1 MTWTWESF
9 MGGETRDPLIE
20 GWYDAGAGSSG
31 LWLQNTAACTRC
43 SIVTSPVKNGTG
55 AIRVGTGGIDW
66 GQILY
71 LLSTAPTG
79 KLKMVQTWICLPNAP
94 SVAFPCFYD
103 STTGAVCAQVGTDG
117 RVRFV
122 KYTAGVVTTSS
133 QWSVSAL
140 PIDNATF
147 AHVCWVIDPITLG
160 SSHVW
165 HTLYINGIPE
175 IMWDSGAEPSYGAAW
190 LMAVTSDGTDNTL
203 LYVDDLCAAV
213 SSDANDAPHITA
225 PPIGKISA
233 QHPTAA
239 GDNADWTLFPNTGER
254 ADQDWD
260 DATGNDADSTY
271 LKVVTTGLHQDSHME
286 DADTLGWGA
295 GAAPLHNPIYSLV
308 HRMVSGIG
316 SKWSAFTL
324 CDLVTAITLTAP
336 GYSYGGYGRS
346 FTRSSGSWG
355 RDDLGTMSVGGQT
368 SATGMDRE
376 WRITTLMLQWLFTD
390 SSLVKAPAPMIP
402 QGGMF

>member
-20 GWYDAGAGSSG
+20 GWSDACIAAGG
-31 LWLQNTAACTRC
+31 LWLPYTAACQTC
-43 SIVTSPVKNGTG
+43 SIVSTPVKNGTG
-55 AIRVGTGGIDW
+55 AIQVGATGLAQ
-66 GQILY
+66 GQITY
-71 LLSTAPTG
+71 FTVTAPTG
-79 KLKMVQTWICLPNAP
+79 KLKMVQASVCLPSAP
-94 SVAFPCFYD
+94 SGAFTFLVD
-103 STTGAVCAQVGTDG
+103 AVTGGAYMQVGTDG
-117 RVRFV
+117 RVRLV
-122 KYTAGVVTTSS
+122 KNITGLPSS

-140 PIDNATF
+140 SMDGINF
-147 AHVCWVIDPITLG
+147 ADLCWVIDPITLG
-160 SSHVW
+160 STRVW
-165 HTLYINGIPE
+165 NTVYINGIPE
-175 IMWDSGAEPSYGAAW
+175 IMWDGGAEPSYGASW
-190 LMAVTSDGTDNTL
+190 LMQLTASSAYCEI
-203 LYVDDLCAAV
+203 LYVDDICAAV
-213 SSDANDAPHITA
+213 SSDPNDAPHITA

-260 DATGNDADSTY
+260 DATGNDGDSTY
-271 LKVVTTGLHQDSHME
+271 LKVVTTALHQDSHMQS
-286 DADTLGWGA
+286 ADTLGWGA

-316 SKWSAFTL
+316 SKWAAFTL

-336 GYSYGGYGRS
+336 GYSYEGYGRS
-346 FTRSSGSWG
+346 FTRSSGSWA

-376 WRITTLMLQWLFTD
+376 WRITTLLMQWLFTD
-390 SSLVKAPAPMIP
+390 SSLVKAPPPMIP